1 MSCLCVAVLLMPDF
15 ILGICI
21 SCRYDAFFAATIKGS
36 WTPEEDALILKLVS
50 DSKGPPSWAAIAKQ
64 LPGRIGKQCR
74 ERWVNHLDPTLKHT
88 PFTNEEDEL
97 LCKLHDDLGNKW
109 AVIARQL
116 PGRSDNAVKNRWYS
130 KYGSAARRDRS
141 SGSATPAAGSTA
153 SSSRGASRGK
163 TTERRGTPTRMR
175 GLTTGKAAGS
185 NTRKRKSGNS
195 AAQHPDAAG
204 GDTPLGMSTAQHF
217 LNSDDTPSTLHM
229 PLGSLGSMPPLGMA
243 PGFLPSSAG
252 MLYGGGFG
260 GLPGGTMG
268 FPPRAMPG
276 LPASMGLSGDFGGKL
291 SSSSPASAGGDLRS
305 RLAMGMANSGPVPLG
320 GMYSNM
326 MGLPAS
332 AGLGAFPS
340 GMMPGLP
347 GPSAASAASQ
357 PLSGAELTD
366 GAAGPIGGSKRNREV
381 TVAVGSPR
389 GMDDGA
395 HGASGRASSTGSAD
409 LDARSDTSAASAARR
424 RRLSR
429 PHSDSMAAA
438 EEAAAALASLE
449 TTPRSGIRAR
459 DAPDSGL
466 NRLAASAHAIE
477 AMDSAKRSTSGFAPR
492 SASSSVGGPMS
503 SAGLTALQLHMAG
516 ASANSGIGFGG
527 ATAAP
532 KGAAVARALTGGG
545 GRPPLSA
552 SAPLNAQQV
561 VGNVSSGASAGS
573 AGSVGRPPA
582 AADSGLL
589 NLMFRNSDDL
599 GLPHPASMKSSDY
612 LGDAPHMPVSA

>member
-1 MSCLCVAVLLMPDF
+1 MLVSAAVT
-15 ILGICI
+15 IHHW
-21 SCRYDAFFAATIKGS
+21 FAATIKGS

-88 PFTNEEDEL
+88 PFTSEEDEL

-141 SGSATPAAGSTA
+141 GAAATPAASSTT
-153 SSSRGASRGK
+153 SSSRGAPRGK
-163 TTERRGTPTRMR
+163 GTERRGTPTRMR
-175 GLTTGKAAGS
+175 GLSTSKAAGA

-195 AAQHPDAAG
+195 TPPHSDRTAAISHGNLSASRNFLG
-204 GDTPLGMSTAQHF
+204 GVDTPGS
-217 LNSDDTPSTLHM
+217 LNM
-229 PLGSLGSMPPLGMA
+229 PLGSMGSMTPLGMA
-243 PGFLPSSAG
+243 PGFLPSSSG
-252 MLYGGGFG
+252 MGGYGAGFG

-276 LPASMGLSGDFGGKL
+276 LPASMGFLGDFGKL
-291 SSSSPASAGGDLRS
+291 SSSSPASASGELHS
-305 RLAMGMANSGPVPLG
+305 RLALGMANAGPVPLG
-320 GMYSNM
+320 SMYGGMT
-326 MGLPAS
+326 GLSAS
-332 AGLGAFPS
+332 AGLGAFPN
-340 GMMPGLP
+340 GLMPGLP
-347 GPSAASAASQ
+347 LPPASASAASI
-357 PLSGAELTD
+357 PLSAAEMAHADTAAD
-366 GAAGPIGGSKRNREV
+366 TGAAAGSIGGTKRTREV

-389 GMDDGA
+389 GVDDGV
-395 HGASGRASSTGSAD
+395 HPASGRASTTGSAD
-409 LDARSDTSAASAARR
+409 LDARSDASATSAARR

-429 PHSDSMAAA
+429 PHSDSIAAA

-449 TTPRSGIRAR
+449 TTPRGSVRPR

-466 NRLAASAHAIE
+466 NRLAASAHAVE
-477 AMDSAKRSTSGFAPR
+477 AMDSAKRSTGGFAPR

-516 ASANSGIGFGG
+516 ASASGGIGFAGAGG
-527 ATAAP
+527 AGAS
-532 KGAAVARALTGGG
+532 KGTSVARALTGNS
-545 GRPPLSA
+545 GRPPLPA
-552 SAPLNAQQV
+552 SAPMTAQQAA
-561 VGNVSSGASAGS
+561 GNISSGASAGS
-573 AGSVGRPPA
+573 AGSAGRPPA
-582 AADSGLL
+582 AGDNGLL

>member
-1 MSCLCVAVLLMPDF
+1 MLISSRH
-15 ILGICI
+15 ILF
-21 SCRYDAFFAATIKGS
+21 SCRYDTHFAATIKGS
-36 WTPEEDALILKLVS
+36 WTPEEDALILRLVS

-141 SGSATPAAGSTA
+141 SGSATPAAGSTG
-153 SSSRGASRGK
+153 SSARGTTRGK
-163 TTERRGTPTRMR
+163 ATERRGTPTRMR

-195 AAQHPDAAG
+195 TSQHPDPTNSGLAV
-204 GDTPLGMSTAQHF
+204 PRHF
-217 LNSDDTPSTLHM
+217 LNSDDAPSTLHM
-229 PLGSLGSMPPLGMA
+229 PLGSLGSISSMGGMPPLGMA

-252 MLYGGGFG
+252 MMYGGGFG
-260 GLPGGTMG
+260 GLPGGSMG

-276 LPASMGLSGDFGGKL
+276 LPTSMGPLNDFGKV
-291 SSSSPASAGGDLRS
+291 SSSSPASASGDLRS
-305 RLAMGMANSGPVPLG
+305 RLALGMGNAGPVPLG
-320 GMYSNM
+320 GMYSSM
-326 MGLPAS
+326 TGLPTS
-332 AGLGAFPS
+332 AGLGAFPT

-347 GPSAASAASQ
+347 VPSAASAASQ
-357 PLSGAELTD
+357 PLSGAELGEGAD
-366 GAAGPIGGSKRNREV
+366 GAHGSSGPIGGTKRSREV

-389 GMDDGA
+389 GVDDGA
-395 HGASGRASSTGSAD
+395 HGASGRASTTGSAD
-409 LDARSDTSAASAARR
+409 FDARSDASAASAARR
-424 RRLSR
+424 RRLAR
-429 PHSDSMAAA
+429 PHSDSIAAA

-477 AMDSAKRSTSGFAPR
+477 AMDSAKRSTSGFVPR

-516 ASANSGIGFGG
+516 ASASSGIGFGG
-527 ATAAP
+527 GAGAGMP
-532 KGAAVARALTGGG
+532 KGAAVARSLTGGA
-545 GRPPLSA
+545 GRPPLPVSVPA
-552 SAPLNAQQV
+552 TAQQA
-561 VGNVSSGASAGS
+561 VGNISSGASAGS
-573 AGSVGRPPA
+573 AGSSGRPPA
-582 AADSGLL
+582 GADGGLL
-589 NLMFRNSDDL
+589 NMMFRNSDDL